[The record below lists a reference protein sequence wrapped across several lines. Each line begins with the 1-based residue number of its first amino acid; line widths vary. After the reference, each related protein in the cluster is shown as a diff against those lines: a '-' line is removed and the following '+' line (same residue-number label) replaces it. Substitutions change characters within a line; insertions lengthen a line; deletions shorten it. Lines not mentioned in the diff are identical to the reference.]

1 MELCRQKDGALSR
14 LRAAMDDAVEDA
26 TRDVSGLCSW
36 FPGRFP
42 LRPNAVFFRA
52 EAAGGVNTVAAAGA
66 SADLRLHEER
76 TGGGGEQ
83 ETSA

>member
-36 FPGRFP
+36 FPGWIP
-42 LRPNAVFFRA
+42 T
-52 EAAGGVNTVAAAGA
+52 EA
-66 SADLRLHEER
+66 
-76 TGGGGEQ
+76 
-83 ETSA
+83 